1 MGLSVPTV
9 ARPFVTVLVPTA
21 ITTAV
26 GLLAMNV
33 LAGLDSPALEVA
45 LCGLVVA
52 IVDLA
57 LLRVLAAGIIRDA
70 LGVLPLPA
78 RPAAAI
84 RRLVRLDLE
93 PA

>member
-1 MGLSVPTV
+1 
-9 ARPFVTVLVPTA
+9 VLVA
-21 ITTAV
+21 
-26 GLLAMNV
+26 
-33 LAGLDSPALEVA
+33 ALFALIGYYIHRHEPQIARDLKRISA

-84 RRLVRLDLE
+84 RRLLRLDLE